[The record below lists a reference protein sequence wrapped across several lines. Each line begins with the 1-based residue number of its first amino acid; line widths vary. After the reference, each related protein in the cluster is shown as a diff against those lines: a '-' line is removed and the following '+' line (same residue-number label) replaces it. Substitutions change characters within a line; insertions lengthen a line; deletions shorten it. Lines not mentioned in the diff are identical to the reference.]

1 MVKGTSWESSS
12 VYRAG
17 WKGSDGIVKA
27 QEVSYTAMYQVPN
40 PGAFKQH
47 VKKRVK
53 SMLNV
58 LLDEEEAEESSE
70 TFKNCLSKGLNV
82 FVNRKG

>member
-12 VYRAG
+12 VYRSG

-27 QEVSYTAMYQVPN
+27 QEVSYAAMYKVPN
-40 PGAFKQH
+40 PDAFKPF

-58 LLDEEEAEESSE
+58 LLDEEDAEEDSE